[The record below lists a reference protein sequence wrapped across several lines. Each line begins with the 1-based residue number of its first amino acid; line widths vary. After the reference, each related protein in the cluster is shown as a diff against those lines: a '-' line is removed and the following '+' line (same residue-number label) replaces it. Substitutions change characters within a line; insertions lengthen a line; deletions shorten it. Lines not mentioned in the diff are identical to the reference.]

1 MCVTIET
8 SLRLGTLLLTAT
20 RWREKVNKGKGNG
33 LMLLLMILI
42 RLEEVTSRNVA
53 VVDLATVIDLLYL
66 VAVQQHSLERIVPV
80 SSIRRTSTT
89 AVVLRWMTLAG
100 EVGFGAAVSLPWY
113 CRGDV
118 SKWNVSLMRCLNG
131 LDTLGI
137 GRRSVVAF
145 SVWSFFS
152 SSNVWYLVT

>member
-66 VAVQQHSLERIVPV
+66 VAVQQRSLERASFRYRAYVE
-80 SSIRRTSTT
+80 RRP
-89 AVVLRWMTLAG
+89 LRW
-100 EVGFGAAVSLPWY
+100 F
-113 CRGDV
+113 
-118 SKWNVSLMRCLNG
+118 
-131 LDTLGI
+131 
-137 GRRSVVAF
+137 
-145 SVWSFFS
+145 
-152 SSNVWYLVT
+152 